1 MEDQIFA
8 AGQGERLTIPGIPC
22 TFSTFNSRSL
32 RNFFRSLFSAVF
44 LRTGFDILGLTEV
57 QAGFK
62 DLHSIPALRAYM
74 TQYAFSFW
82 CCSTIGPEGQN
93 CFGQAGV
100 ALMCRRRPSH
110 AFFGF
115 DKALKPALDTDTQGR
130 LITLVF
136 LDYVIFHLYV
146 PAKPAQMLEFYKKLT
161 THVKNTMETF
171 KLPCIMMGDLNCP
184 FTEEDISDSRPWIQP
199 ITNPVD
205 KYSES

>member
-1 MEDQIFA
+1 
-8 AGQGERLTIPGIPC
+8 
-22 TFSTFNSRSL
+22 
-32 RNFFRSLFSAVF
+32 
-44 LRTGFDILGLTEV
+44 
-57 QAGFK
+57 
-62 DLHSIPALRAYM
+62 M

-146 PAKPAQMLEFYKKLT
+146 PAKPSQMLEFYKKLT
-161 THVKNTMETF
+161 THVENTMETF

-199 ITNPVD
+199 GVRVDYEPCRHILQELMARMDVVDCRLCTFLSRVESQLCCKSLGKFPV
-205 KYSES
+205 KAR